1 MYAHQTNLVGRVY
14 KSEKGAPVR
23 KKRHHLLA
31 LSVFWSGLAAAALV
45 PMAVA
50 HADDC
55 SLGFCS
61 LISGGEPSDAAY
73 AGFRPWATEW
83 TSNQPV
89 NVEVTENGTS
99 FVSGS
104 YNVAEQDFASPLWDE
119 DSYTYSPFLPAA
131 DNTTGIDSLGLSGA
145 SINDLAY
152 GPGQGLTA
160 AGPTYLFNNSTCNTR
175 MVCRSK

>member
-73 AGFRPWATEW
+73 AGFRPWATE
-83 TSNQPV
+83 
-89 NVEVTENGTS
+89 
-99 FVSGS
+99 
-104 YNVAEQDFASPLWDE
+104 
-119 DSYTYSPFLPAA
+119 
-131 DNTTGIDSLGLSGA
+131 
-145 SINDLAY
+145 
-152 GPGQGLTA
+152 
-160 AGPTYLFNNSTCNTR
+160 
-175 MVCRSK
+175 